1 MPSCSMH
8 RCSSINAAHA
18 GKGRV
23 QVVGGPF
30 HKEDYGIVF
39 PANSLLRK
47 QVNVVLLSLREDGSY
62 GRIYDKWFG
71 AK

>member
-1 MPSCSMH
+1 ME
-8 RCSSINAAHA
+8 
-18 GKGRV
+18 GQV
-23 QVVGGPF
+23 QVVGEPF

-39 PANSLLRK
+39 PANSLLLK

>member
-1 MPSCSMH
+1 MLLYYAS
-8 RCSSINAAHA
+8 HA

-23 QVVGGPF
+23 QLVGGSF

-39 PANSLLRK
+39 PANSPLRK
-47 QVNVVLLSLREDGSY
+47 QVNAVLLSLREDGSY

-71 AK
+71 SK